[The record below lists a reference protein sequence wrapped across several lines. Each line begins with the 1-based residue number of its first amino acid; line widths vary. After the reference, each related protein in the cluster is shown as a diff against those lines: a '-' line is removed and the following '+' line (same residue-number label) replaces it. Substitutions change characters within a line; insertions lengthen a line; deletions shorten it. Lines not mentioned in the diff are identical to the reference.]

1 MEKVNKSMKRWR
13 ISAEKY
19 NLWEKKSQVE
29 MLRKKITKDEE
40 IYEHDYYKAG
50 HSYGRSHRTWMS
62 WDMSI
67 EIIQTETP
75 KTNKE
80 KTNLKQI
87 IKHLRILTKLLKMV
101 IPFYPII
108 LFFNVSKSNH

>member
-1 MEKVNKSMKRWR
+1 ME
-13 ISAEKY
+13 
-19 NLWEKKSQVE
+19 NLSRKIQPMRKKESSRNAKE
-29 MLRKKITKDEE
+29 KITKDEE